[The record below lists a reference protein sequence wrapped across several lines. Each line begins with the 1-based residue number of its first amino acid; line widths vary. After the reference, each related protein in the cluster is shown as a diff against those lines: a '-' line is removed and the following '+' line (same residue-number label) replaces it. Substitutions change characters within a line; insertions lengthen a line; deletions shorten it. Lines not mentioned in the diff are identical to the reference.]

1 MERYLDLQFRVF
13 DWLRFPLIVGVVF
26 IHCFGKPFD
35 YEAINFAHLTGMDY
49 YNLFRVSISHV
60 LTHVCVPTFY
70 LISGYLFFIGLE
82 KWNWNN
88 YLNKLWKRARTLL
101 VPFLIWNTI
110 CILLTLFSV
119 MRHEGW
125 IGIQS
130 FFEDNGYWH
139 LYWDCKQWNL
149 DRTNW
154 LGGANLST
162 SPYLIPLWFLR
173 DLMIVSVCSP
183 LLYLLLRKTRGL
195 GVFLLVTCY
204 ITGVFIPFPGFS
216 IMAFMFFGI
225 GGYCRINRIDVTM
238 LTYNYRYY
246 IYIVAAIL
254 WIVCTLFNGHNTKTG
269 DMIYPFYVIVGC
281 MAMINIATH
290 FVKNNIVRIPVIL
303 SNSSFFIYLLHSIMV
318 ISIVT
323 MMVQKIFG
331 ETNVILQTFSY
342 LLVPIVTVFICFV
355 IYYLL
360 NKYTPF
366 LCKILVGNR

>member
-1 MERYLDLQFRVF
+1 MERHSDLQFRVF

-35 YEAINFAHLTGMDY
+35 YESINFAHLTGMDY

-82 KWNWNN
+82 KWNWYY
-88 YLNKLWKRARTLL
+88 YLNKLRKRARTLL

-130 FFEDNGYWH
+130 FFEDNGYWR

-183 LLYLLLRKTRGL
+183 LLYLLFRKTQGL
-195 GVFLLVTCY
+195 GVLLLVTCY
-204 ITGVFIPFPGFS
+204 VTGVFIPFSGFS

-225 GGYCRINRIDVTM
+225 GGYCSINKIDVTM
-238 LTYNYRYY
+238 LTYKLRYY

-254 WIVCTLFNGHNTKTG
+254 WIVCTMFNGHNTKTG

-281 MAMINIATH
+281 MALINIATH
-290 FVKNNIVRIPVIL
+290 FVKNNILRIP
-303 SNSSFFIYLLHSIMV
+303 SESFSHYF
-318 ISIVT
+318 
-323 MMVQKIFG
+323 F
-331 ETNVILQTFSY
+331 
-342 LLVPIVTVFICFV
+342 
-355 IYYLL
+355 
-360 NKYTPF
+360 
-366 LCKILVGNR
+366 